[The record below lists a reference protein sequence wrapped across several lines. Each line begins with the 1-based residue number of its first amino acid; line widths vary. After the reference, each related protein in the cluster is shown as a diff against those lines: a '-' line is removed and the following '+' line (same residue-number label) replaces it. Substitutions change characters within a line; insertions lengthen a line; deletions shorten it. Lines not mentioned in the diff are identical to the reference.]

1 MWQPN
6 REQITGSQ
14 MVQFMAFINSRYELA
29 IENYSQLYQWSIDQV
44 EDFWSSFWDFS
55 QIIYHS
61 PYHSVVDDI
70 NKMPGAKWFEGTTL
84 NFAENLLRYRD
95 TKIAIQFYG
104 EDGRQFSLTYKEL
117 YNQVSQLSQSM
128 REMGIVK
135 NDRVIGFMSNIPETV
150 IAMLA
155 AASIGA
161 IWSSCSQDFGIKG
174 VLDRFSQIKPKLIFA
189 AERYQY
195 NGKQIDCLLKLQNI
209 IAKLPSIEKIVIIPF
224 TGNPELPEM
233 GNTILWNDF
242 LSHDSRE
249 IQFEALPFGH
259 PLYILYSSGTTG
271 LPKSIVHSA
280 GGTLIQHLKEH
291 RLHTDLTRDDTI
303 FYFTTCGWMMWN
315 WLITS
320 LATGATIVL
329 YDGSPFYPD
338 GTALLQMAD
347 KLKITVFGTSAKFIT
362 SLESAEIKPKQI
374 SSFQKLR
381 LILSTGSPLAEES
394 FDFVYDHWKKD
405 VQLASISGGTDIISC
420 FALGNPI
427 LPVYRGELQCKG
439 LGMKVESFDEF
450 GNSVINNKGELV
462 CTQGFPS
469 MPIFFWND
477 KDGTNYKMAYF
488 NKFSDIWHHG
498 DYIEINERGGV
509 KIYGRSDTTLNP
521 GGVRIGTAE
530 IYQAVERFS
539 EVMDSVVIGQP
550 WSKDER
556 IVLFLKMKDGNQLSK
571 ELTKKIRKTI
581 RESCSPRHVPEKII
595 PIKDIP
601 YTINGKKVELAVKQ
615 VILNQEIKNKD
626 SLANPEALDY
636 YQEIGELLS

>member
-6 REQITGSQ
+6 GEQITGSQ

-29 IENYSQLYQWSIDQV
+29 IEDYSQLYQWSIDQV

-61 PYHSVVDDI
+61 PYHSVIDDI

-209 IAKLPSIEKIVIIPF
+209 IAQLPSIEKIVIIPF

-291 RLHTDLTRDDTI
+291 RLHTDLTHDDTI

-498 DYIEINERGGV
+498 DYLEINDHGGL
-509 KIYGRSDTTLNP
+509 IIFGRSDTTLNP
-521 GGVRIGTAE
+521 GGVRIGTSE
-530 IYQAVERFS
+530 IYQAVERII
-539 EVMDSVVIGQP
+539 EIEDSLVIGQP
-550 WSKDER
+550 WENDER
-556 IVLFLKMKDGNQLSK
+556 IILFIKLHNKDFLTK
-571 ELTKKIRKTI
+571 ELTAYIQQTI
-581 RESCSPRHVPEKII
+581 RAACTPRHVPAKVIQVAG
-595 PIKDIP
+595 IP
-601 YTINGKKVELAVKQ
+601 YTINGKKVELAVKNIIQ
-615 VILNQEIKNKD
+615 NTEVKNRD
-626 SLANPEALDY
+626 SLVNPEVLNY
-636 YQEIGELLS
+636 YKELSELHS